1 MIARFWR
8 ATTRPGM
15 GESYLDYLRQT
26 GLRGFRETPGFRGAF
41 VLRGERGDASDYI
54 ILSLWSDLDA
64 VKRFAGDDPG
74 RAVYFPEDNR
84 YFPESEMR
92 DRLELF
98 EVVAVEPSTSEGP
111 DA

>member
-1 MIARFWR
+1 MIARLWR

-15 GESYLDYLRQT
+15 GESYLDYLKQT
-26 GLRGFRETPGFRGAF
+26 GLHEFRRTPG
-41 VLRGERGDASDYI
+41 S
-54 ILSLWSDLDA
+54 
-64 VKRFAGDDPG
+64 
-74 RAVYFPEDNR
+74 PEDER

-98 EVVAVEPSTSEGP
+98 EVVAVEPSTSEGS